1 MLSTHL
7 QVPLV
12 VRYSVWFPIPMRFSV
27 RLVLMVSFV
36 P

>member
-1 MLSTHL
+1 MIFNQL

-12 VRYSVWFPIPMRFSV
+12 VRFSVWFPIPMRFSV